1 MMITSLYFWVRMQ
14 FWYTSWLA
22 WFLKIKP
29 LNQTS
34 PGGTGSEVI
43 VWSLPNFSNCSKVS
57 PAVSCSSLSWTQSF
71 TEWQVKVS
79 VSPKCKVKR
88 LSRGKKNAHSSWQ
101 WENNG
106 RHNRTMVLTSEPPYI
121 CTTSS
126 GLHAKSRGVARNDGP
141 KIAWKSSDRPHN

>member
-43 VWSLPNFSNCSKVS
+43 VWSLPNFSHCSKVS

-88 LSRGKKNAHSSWQ
+88 LSRGKKKCSFILAMGEQ
-101 WENNG
+101 WTSQPYNG
-106 RHNRTMVLTSEPPYI
+106 TDLRTSIYLHNFFRFACQT
-121 CTTSS
+121 
-126 GLHAKSRGVARNDGP
+126 RGVARNDGP